1 MLTLN
6 AADEP
11 ERPGWTFH
19 YPTNAAATPQT
30 SWLRTDRSV
39 TIPITRTV
47 AASGNPRITYIFPF
61 EERA

>member
-19 YPTNAAATPQT
+19 YPTTAAATPQT
-30 SWLRTDRSV
+30 SWLRIDRSV

-47 AASGNPRITYIFPF
+47 AAGGNANITYIFPR
-61 EERA
+61 EPR

>member
-19 YPTNAAATPQT
+19 YPTNAAVTPRT

-39 TIPITRTV
+39 TIPITRTI
-47 AASGNPRITYIFPF
+47 ADGGNPCITYIFPF